1 MNKVLIITAYLFIFF
16 AQPTWAQ
23 DGNSSLD
30 TRINLLL
37 GLNQPVFADGFNI
50 EGNIFYKRFVFDY
63 SHGVSL
69 DFSGNTVSGELAEQ
83 QLKVHMPYTT
93 GFGLGYRFNS
103 WFNLRL
109 EPKWHRFEISYD
121 SDMPLEVNEEIV
133 SYNTFS
139 LGIGAYANW
148 RPFANKS
155 GAINGLMVVPSIRY
169 WPRVSSSLAGNE
181 FTYDN
186 RLTGQTETH
195 EAMQAGINNTPF
207 IFNVS
212 IGYSLPIKK

>member
-1 MNKVLIITAYLFIFF
+1 MNKVLIIPIILFFYCVQTA
-16 AQPTWAQ
+16 QAQ
-23 DGNSSLD
+23 DRTPLD
-30 TRINLLL
+30 TRVNLLL

-50 EGNIFYKRFVFDY
+50 EGNFFYKRLAFDY

-69 DFSGNTVSGELAEQ
+69 DFSGITVSGELAEQ

-93 GFGLGYRFNS
+93 GFGVGYRFNH

-121 SDMPLEVNEEIV
+121 SDVPLEMEEEIV

-139 LGIGAYANW
+139 LGIGAYVNW
-148 RPFANKS
+148 RPFARKA
-155 GAINGLMVVPSIRY
+155 GAINGIMVAPSIRY
-169 WPRVSSSLAGNE
+169 WPRVSSSLADNE

>member
-1 MNKVLIITAYLFIFF
+1 MYKALFTPIIFF
-16 AQPTWAQ
+16 LFCTQTVQAQNE
-23 DGNSSLD
+23 NSPLD
-30 TRINLLL
+30 TRVNLLF
-37 GLNQPVFADGFNI
+37 GLNQPVFADGFNV
-50 EGNIFYKRFVFDY
+50 EGNIFYKRFAFDY

-69 DFSGNTVSGELAEQ
+69 DFSGNTVSGELADQ

-93 GFGLGYRFNS
+93 GFGVGYRFNH

-121 SDMPLEVNEEIV
+121 SDTPLEVSDEIV

-139 LGIGAYANW
+139 LGIGAYFNW
-148 RPFANKS
+148 RPFAKKS
-155 GAINGLMVVPSIRY
+155 NALSGIMVAPSIRY
-169 WPRVSSSLAGNE
+169 WPRVSSSLADNE

-186 RLTGQTETH
+186 QLTGQTETH

-212 IGYSLPIKK
+212 IGYSLPINK